1 MLAVVKSIGLSGLEG
16 YMVDVEVDISSGL
29 PGFDIV
35 GLPSVAV
42 RESKDRVRAAVKNC
56 GLNFPIGRITV
67 NLAPA
72 NLKKEGPVYDLP
84 IAVGLLAASGQLNGG
99 SYLNYVYIG
108 ELSLDGSV
116 KGVTG
121 VLPRVMVAVEEQNA
135 LGIMVPRE
143 NGDEAALV
151 GKADIY
157 PVSNLNELVDYCL
170 GKSTI
175 VKHEV
180 NIQKLLDL
188 ANDENLRDMA
198 DVKGNYK
205 AKRALEIAAAGGH
218 NILMVG
224 PPGSGKTMLAHRVQ
238 HITPRLSFEEALE
251 ATKIYS
257 VAGLINRRNP
267 LILTRPFR
275 SPHHSV
281 SKAGMVGGGGIP
293 KPGEISLAHN
303 GILFMDEFPEFARDT
318 LESLRQPLEEGR
330 VVVSR
335 VNGSIEFPARMML
348 VAAMNP
354 CPCGF
359 LGDSSRECTCTPVEI
374 NRYKSRISGPLLDR
388 IDIHIEVP
396 RIKYQELKNNKS
408 KKESSHL
415 IRERVV
421 RARKRQEQRFYGT
434 AITTNAQMGSKEL
447 RSYCELTGKGT
458 KLLKDAFERLQLSVR
473 AYNRILKVARTIA
486 DLGDNDQIGPEHIAE
501 AIQYRIFDRL
511 YLH

>member
-1 MLAVVKSIGLSGLEG
+1 M
-16 YMVDVEVDISSGL
+16 
-29 PGFDIV
+29 
-35 GLPSVAV
+35 
-42 RESKDRVRAAVKNC
+42 
-56 GLNFPIGRITV
+56 
-67 NLAPA
+67 A
-72 NLKKEGPVYDLP
+72 N
-84 IAVGLLAASGQLNGG
+84 
-99 SYLNYVYIG
+99 
-108 ELSLDGSV
+108 
-116 KGVTG
+116 
-121 VLPRVMVAVEEQNA
+121 
-135 LGIMVPRE
+135 
-143 NGDEAALV
+143 
-151 GKADIY
+151 
-157 PVSNLNELVDYCL
+157 NE
-170 GKSTI
+170 T
-175 VKHEV
+175 
-180 NIQKLLDL
+180 
-188 ANDENLRDMA
+188 LRDMS

-257 VAGLINRRNP
+257 VAGLINRKNP
-267 LILTRPFR
+267 LVLTRPFR

-281 SKAGMVGGGGIP
+281 SKAGLVGGGAIP

-303 GILFMDEFPEFARDT
+303 GILFMDEFPEFTRDT

-374 NRYKSRISGPLLDR
+374 TRYKSRISGPLLDR

-396 RIKYQELKNNKS
+396 RIKYQELKDNKS